1 VLLSLVK
8 NNSGEWWSIESNS
21 GSVADDDTGEEELI
35 ENGTIDGSKSS
46 AVGALLS
53 PVLLDPA
60 GKDASVGEDEDGL
73 LEAFLEL
80 SDEFFI
86 DGGEEEL
93 AAAEVDVEEDE
104 GLVLLVGVLGSL
116 DDQQTGSQLLALS
129 IKVVD
134 GLNNRTSNLLLQM
147 RKSLYRTR
155 LILHFSPRGFSRTS
169 RQLFLSQSSVIRN
182 NLLK

>member
-1 VLLSLVK
+1 M
-8 NNSGEWWSIESNS
+8 
-21 GSVADDDTGEEELI
+21 
-35 ENGTIDGSKSS
+35 
-46 AVGALLS
+46 S

-60 GKDASVGEDEDGL
+60 GKDAAVGEDEDGL
-73 LEAFLEL
+73 LETFLEL

-93 AAAEVDVEEDE
+93 AAAVVDVEEDE

-116 DDQQTGSQLLALS
+116 DDQEAGSELLALS
-129 IKVVD
+129 IEVVD
-134 GLNNRTSNLLLQM
+134 GFNNGASNLLLQM

-155 LILHFSPRGFSRTS
+155 LVLHLSLRGFSRIS